1 MSQFWSED
9 NEEQQEYKVPDNILD
24 FVFNLKSKCIPMNHA
39 HLLFDAIQQALPWLS
54 IEDNIGVHP
63 IYGAE
68 SGNGWERPDTDV
80 LFLSRRQKM
89 TLRLP
94 KFRTAE
100 IQQLVGMTLQLGKY
114 TLEIGSF
121 TTRQMND
128 LPTVFAR
135 NVVTDIDQEEHDFL
149 THCQQTL
156 GELGIN
162 GKKMMC
168 GLKGRIEL
176 PDQTV
181 YTRSLML
188 ADLEKEESVR
198 IQETGLGPMR
208 QYGCG
213 LFMPQKGIKAVNPD

>member
-1 MSQFWSED
+1 MNQFWSED
-9 NEEQQEYKVPDNILD
+9 NEEQQEYIIPGNILD
-24 FVFNLKSKCIPMNHA
+24 FVFTLKSKCIPMNHA
-39 HLLFDAIQQALPWLS
+39 YLLYEAIHQALPWLDQ
-54 IEDNIGVHP
+54 EDNIGVHP

-68 SGNGWERPDTDV
+68 SGNGWERPDTEV
-80 LFLSRRQKM
+80 LFLSKRQKM

-94 KFRTAE
+94 KSRSDDVK
-100 IQQLVGMTLQLGKY
+100 QLVGMTLE
-114 TLEIGSF
+114 LEDYMLTIGEFSI
-121 TTRQMND
+121 RQMND

-135 NVVTDIDQEEHDFL
+135 SVVTNKDQEEHDFL
-149 THCQQTL
+149 IQSQQAL
-156 GELGIN
+156 EDMGIN

-176 PDQTV
+176 PDRTV

-188 ADLEKEESVR
+188 ADLDKEESVK

-213 LFMPQKGIKAVNPD
+213 LFMPQKGIKAVKPD